1 MSVGDPVCLIW
12 VTQFVRLCQAA
23 QVRQRVGQCKAVGAR
38 QLLPDP
44 QNIECWISDQ
54 PTVAVSC
61 LTENNL
67 YNRLTVAPAT
77 RSIVSLALVNLTIA
91 TSRKIPPV
99 IHAVEWDTTRVTH
112 SAQTSA
118 SAEWVQ
124 FKRTMI
130 RVVTAN
136 IIIKMGHC
144 LDSNCVYYHG
154 SYENT
159 FHWYTR
165 AVMIMSLSKLQTIII
180 SLPAHFNSVFI
191 SH

>member
-1 MSVGDPVCLIW
+1 MSVGDLACLIW

-23 QVRQRVGQCKAVGAR
+23 QVWQQVGQCKALGAP

-44 QNIECWISDQ
+44 QNIECRIVEQ
-54 PTVAVSC
+54 PTVVVSR
-61 LTENNL
+61 LTENDL
-67 YNRLTVAPAT
+67 YNCLTVAPAT
-77 RSIVSLALVNLTIA
+77 CSIVSLVVVSLTRA
-91 TSRKIPPV
+91 TSQKIPPV

-118 SAEWVQ
+118 SAEWVK

-136 IIIKMGHC
+136 IIIKIGHC